1 MIDLSK
7 YLNRT
12 LEVRLKDKTIH
23 VYDPSLEMVKEYFE
37 KESTE
42 PLSAFVDTQKTLVM
56 QMINRNKEKITVKP
70 EEVEKFPRSFVL
82 EICRSLMVN
91 ADSAL
96 SDPN

>member
-23 VYDPSLEMVKEYFE
+23 VYEPSLEMVKEYFE

-56 QMINRNKEKITVKP
+56 QMINNKEKITVKP
-70 EEVEKFPRSFVL
+70 EYAEKFPRSFVL

>member
-23 VYDPSLEMVKEYFE
+23 VYEPSLEMVKEYFE

-56 QMINRNKEKITVKP
+56 QMINRNKEKNHSKTRRSRKVP
-70 EEVEKFPRSFVL
+70 EVFCTRNL
-82 EICRSLMVN
+82 QIIDGQCR
-91 ADSAL
+91 
-96 SDPN
+96 